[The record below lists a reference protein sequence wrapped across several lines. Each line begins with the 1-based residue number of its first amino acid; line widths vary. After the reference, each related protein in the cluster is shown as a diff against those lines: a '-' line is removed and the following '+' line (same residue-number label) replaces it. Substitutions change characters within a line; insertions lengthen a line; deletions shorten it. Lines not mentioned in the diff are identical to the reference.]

1 MIFDKRNGDIEGK
14 VGIATPACAS
24 RSCFLCCVA
33 CSARMRA
40 ALDDLM
46 TFATYA
52 YYNTGSS
59 FDLLRT
65 RAKKAVCLITS
76 WVSDRPFS
84 LPYVSLRVAV
94 PRGAGAPNTIF
105 RVRLSIAGA
114 TIASRARTRSRR
126 RRPRDPAGDDD
137 VSRAHARCRAAA
149 ERAETRARR
158 RLPRPRRCREA
169 ASRRRPLF
177 HDTARGD
184 VPCLEA
190 DGTRSRRARREEARD
205 PAPRPC

>member
-1 MIFDKRNGDIEGK
+1 MRRP
-14 VGIATPACAS
+14 PARRGRVFS
-24 RSCFLCCVA
+24 VCVA

-94 PRGAGAPNTIF
+94 PRGVSGAPNTIF
-105 RVRLSIAGA
+105 
-114 TIASRARTRSRR
+114 ASDSASLAPQSRRAHGRGRGVGGLGTQPVMTTCLAHTRGVARPPSAWKRAR
-126 RRPRDPAGDDD
+126 DDA
-137 VSRAHARCRAAA
+137 S
-149 ERAETRARR
+149 
-158 RLPRPRRCREA
+158 PRPRRCREA

-177 HDTARGD
+177 TTPRAGRAILPGGWYAK
-184 VPCLEA
+184 P
-190 DGTRSRRARREEARD
+190 SRATEEARD